1 MQTLV
6 YFKRKIKHNYYN
18 ITLIFSS
25 QTITQE
31 MLDATKKKSI
41 IRTGVDVIWK
51 QLTKNILDIT
61 IFLYKH

>member
-1 MQTLV
+1 M
-6 YFKRKIKHNYYN
+6 YFKTQEKKIHNYYN

>member
-25 QTITQE
+25 QPITQE
-31 MLDATKKKSI
+31 MLDVTKKKSEQ
-41 IRTGVDVIWK
+41 V
-51 QLTKNILDIT
+51 LM
-61 IFLYKH
+61 LYGST